1 MDSSDSGFALTGM
14 FLLLACRSSCC
25 LDRHHGHLL
34 TANLSVEGVGDYV
47 VEDNLDLDVGLA
59 ESTRFAEGSFGGE
72 GHATD
77 IQHGKASVA
86 ATNYE

>member
-1 MDSSDSGFALTGM
+1 M
-14 FLLLACRSSCC
+14 FLLLAFRSSCC
-25 LDRHHGHLL
+25 LERHHGHLL
-34 TANLSVEGVGDYV
+34 MANLSVEGVGDYV
-47 VEDNLDLDVGLA
+47 VEDNLDLDVGLV
-59 ESTRFAEGSFGGE
+59 ESTRLAEGSFGGE